1 MDYNHLFNNNS
12 MNPNTPE
19 GQIAI
24 NVALV
29 NALGETQD
37 IIADSTNP
45 FHKNSYASLSKH
57 LEILKPIFKK
67 HGLGILQFPI
77 GGDGSVGVRTLIVH
91 ISGASVEA
99 DALIPADKEMSG
111 QDAGSVYSYLRRY
124 SLASVAGVATE
135 AKEYL
140 RR

>member
-1 MDYNHLFNNNS
+1 MDYNRLFNNNS

-77 GGDGSVGVRTLIVH
+77 GDNASVGIRT
-91 ISGASVEA
+91 AS
-99 DALIPADKEMSG
+99 AL
-111 QDAGSVYSYLRRY
+111 V
-124 SLASVAGVATE
+124 LASFADTVV
-135 AKEYL
+135 L
-140 RR
+140 SP